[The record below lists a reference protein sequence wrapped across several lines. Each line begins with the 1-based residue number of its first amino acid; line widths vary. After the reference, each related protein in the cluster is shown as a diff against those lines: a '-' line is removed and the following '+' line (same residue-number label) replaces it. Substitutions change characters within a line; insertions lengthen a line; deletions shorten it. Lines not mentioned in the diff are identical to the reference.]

1 MPPAIGR
8 DYCASLDR
16 YELLRPLVSHH
27 MMAVLCTAGP
37 GTSTSPAAD
46 RHDDVP
52 HRFRHGQ
59 TVLTSCHRGSNGV
72 SLVLVRACG
81 HATKPKGCQSVPS
94 PDRAGLGAS
103 LAVPA
108 SP

>member
-1 MPPAIGR
+1 MYCNALLLPADLSANQDQQGEITGR
-8 DYCASLDR
+8 
-16 YELLRPLVSHH
+16 V
-27 MMAVLCTAGP
+27 GQ

-72 SLVLVRACG
+72 SLVLVRARG

-94 PDRAGLGAS
+94 PDRAGPGAS

-108 SP
+108 SR